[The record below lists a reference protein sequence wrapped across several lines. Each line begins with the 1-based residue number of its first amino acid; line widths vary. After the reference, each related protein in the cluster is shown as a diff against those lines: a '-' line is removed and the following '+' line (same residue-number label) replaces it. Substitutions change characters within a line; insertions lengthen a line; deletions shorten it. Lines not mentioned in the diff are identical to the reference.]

1 MVIIHTSQTRM
12 LGCRGRGIREYGKT
26 LPSLVFLGVS
36 HVQSFTKPPA

>member
-1 MVIIHTSQTRM
+1 MVIIHALQTRM
-12 LGCRGRGIREYGKT
+12 LGCRGIREYGKT